1 MIQFH
6 SLSIAEW
13 LYFDSQSSAGSY
25 KAKLYILPT
34 APNCWGDMKF
44 QDSDNLGPSSP
55 AQALSGRILRHALNM
70 QTRSGSHQKLF
81 RTCNFVRDARMSHGQ
96 TGSGQSQRTVYTTR
110 NGHKRAPALP
120 FREDEPSQVKKKS
133 RKMQAWFSYCFLR
146 RAFFSSSYIHFSY
159 QEQYLWNHLEQGAG
173 CTAQKQ
179 TWPTIPKAKI
189 VQPPTWAASNF
200 SPHHV
205 EIQPFTEG
213 LNSIG

>member
-1 MIQFH
+1 MVVFWFSKFRWQLQGQTLHFANSTKLLGGHEIPRLWQFGAIFTCIGTVRSH
-6 SLSIAEW
+6 FETCIEYA
-13 LYFDSQSSAGSY
+13 DTVRISS
-25 KAKLYILPT
+25 K
-34 APNCWGDMKF
+34 
-44 QDSDNLGPSSP
+44 SS
-55 AQALSGRILRHALNM
+55 S
-70 QTRSGSHQKLF
+70 